1 MPRIARK
8 NSQSCFYHV
17 IVQGINKEYIFEK
30 KEYIEKYKELIIK
43 KLDESNV
50 IILAYCIM
58 NNHAHLLIFSEK
70 SEYVGKY
77 MQRLNTSYSQFY
89 NKINNR
95 VGYVFRNRYYSQ
107 NILTDQQLYNCL
119 RYIHNNP
126 VKAGIARTMKEYKY
140 SSYNEFLGRKE
151 IIKEEGI
158 KLIFGTCKNFKEEF
172 YFIHSC
178 NIIEE
183 EFMDVK
189 EKEILEFIKEIEMKY
204 NKKIEE
210 IRENKEI
217 LISTIKEARK
227 QTDVTIVELAK
238 ILDVSKTTVGKYAK
252 K

>member
-30 KEYIEKYKELIIK
+30 EEYIEKYKELIIK

-107 NILTDQQLYNCL
+107 DILTAQQLYNCL

-126 VKAGIARTMKEYKY
+126 VKAGITRTMKGYKY
-140 SSYNEFLGRKE
+140 SSYNEFLG
-151 IIKEEGI
+151 
-158 KLIFGTCKNFKEEF
+158 
-172 YFIHSC
+172 
-178 NIIEE
+178 
-183 EFMDVK
+183 
-189 EKEILEFIKEIEMKY
+189 
-204 NKKIEE
+204 KK
-210 IRENKEI
+210 K
-217 LISTIKEARK
+217 
-227 QTDVTIVELAK
+227 
-238 ILDVSKTTVGKYAK
+238 
-252 K
+252 